1 MITEAVIG
9 VRFLINAAGNLF
21 SKCSTISGIVA
32 TITFGEQCI
41 LEFTTSRNISTKR
54 KTFGGTNTM
63 KTFWNNLVAAFTMY
77 SKIPMPNIELT
88 EENTKYS
95 LCFFPLVGVVIGA
108 ILCGWRIAYPYLCN
122 GDFL

>member
-1 MITEAVIG
+1 
-9 VRFLINAAGNLF
+9 
-21 SKCSTISGIVA
+21 
-32 TITFGEQCI
+32 
-41 LEFTTSRNISTKR
+41 
-54 KTFGGTNTM
+54 M

-95 LCFFPLVGVVIGA
+95 LCFFPLVGAVIGA

-122 GDFL
+122 GDFLPAVVFVIVPVIVSGATHVDGFIDTVDAICSHKPMERKLEI